1 MKKFLVMFVLMSA
14 FIANGAFA
22 YYNYPSGNPIINE
35 QRQVANQQRM
45 MEMQRQQIKQQEEML
60 RIQRQRENARLDAQ
74 LRKNGLNSVPMG
86 RY

>member
-1 MKKFLVMFVLMSA
+1 MKKFLVMLFLMFA
-14 FIANGAFA
+14 FMPNCTFA

-45 MEMQRQQIKQQEEML
+45 MEMQRQQLKQQEEML

-74 LRKNGLNSVPMG
+74 IRKNGFNSVPMS